1 MVIRLGPGLTFSF
14 LPLHT
19 LLKENKLG
27 KPQNLKL
34 KRHEK
39 DARWVPAVVT
49 KVFGTRSV
57 NVRVCTRGGTWR
69 RHIEQLRPH
78 YGAQEDPDPGEE
90 LPVGT
95 METFSVPPKT
105 EVVTSPLKIQ
115 APPMPAEEPRIPSQ
129 PKRQYRNP
137 RLTTGGDYTQDN
149 PRKSTRQHHAPT
161 HPTVRGDFASQ

>member
-1 MVIRLGPGLTFSF
+1 MG
-14 LPLHT
+14 
-19 LLKENKLG
+19 
-27 KPQNLKL
+27 
-34 KRHEK
+34 
-39 DARWVPAVVT
+39 PAVVT

-90 LPVGT
+90 VPVGT

-129 PKRQYRNP
+129 PKQQYHNP

-149 PRKSTRQHHAPT
+149 PR
-161 HPTVRGDFASQ
+161 